1 MMQKLSSFIFYRLW
15 GWELVGRFPEVSKCV
30 VIVAPHTSWVDFIIG
45 LLVRSIVGLEVNF
58 IGKHSLFKPPFG
70 WIFRSLGGTP
80 IDRSKNSDTVAQ
92 TVEIFRQREVF
103 RLALSPE
110 GTRKKVE
117 KWKTGFYYIARQ
129 ANVPIVMVALDFGKK
144 QVKISDAVWT
154 SGDINTDME
163 IFMGFFQGVKGKIP
177 EYGI

>member
-1 MMQKLSSFIFYRLW
+1 MKKLSSFIFLRLW
-15 GWELVGRFPEVSKCV
+15 GWKIVGSFPDIAKCV
-30 VIVAPHTSWVDFIIG
+30 VIVAPHTSWVDFIVG
-45 LLVRSIVGLEVNF
+45 VLVRSIVGEEIHF

-80 IDRSKNSDTVAQ
+80 IDRSKNSDTVAS
-92 TVEIFRQREVF
+92 TVEIFEQKEVF

-129 ANVPIVMVALDFGKK
+129 AEVPVVMVALDFGKK
-144 QVKISDAVWT
+144 QVKISQPVFPTNNKDA
-154 SGDINTDME
+154 DFEMYK
-163 IFMGFFQGVKGKIP
+163 GFFEGVIGKIP
-177 EYGI
+177 EYT

>member
-144 QVKISDAVWT
+144 QVKLSGPNFPTNNKDADFEVYRK
-154 SGDINTDME
+154 
-163 IFMGFFQGVKGKIP
+163 FFQGVVGKIP
-177 EYGI
+177 AYT